1 MKKYQ
6 EAMEELKKEGIRPSY
21 IRVRILDYLME
32 SRIHPTVDEI
42 YENLGKEIA
51 TLSKTTVYNSL
62 KILQEKSLIHGLN
75 IEGNEMRY
83 EAVRGFHGHFKCDS
97 CKSIYD
103 IKISELDFIDDIEG
117 FVIKDEQ
124 ILITGLC
131 PKCSN

>member
-6 EAMEELKKEGIRPSY
+6 KAMDELKNEGIRPSY

-32 SRIHPTVDEI
+32 SRIHPTVEEI

-62 KILQEKSLIHGLN
+62 KILQEKSLIQGLN

-83 EAVRGFHGHFKCDS
+83 EAARAFHGHFKCDS

-103 IKISELDFIDDIEG
+103 IRVSELDFVDDVEG